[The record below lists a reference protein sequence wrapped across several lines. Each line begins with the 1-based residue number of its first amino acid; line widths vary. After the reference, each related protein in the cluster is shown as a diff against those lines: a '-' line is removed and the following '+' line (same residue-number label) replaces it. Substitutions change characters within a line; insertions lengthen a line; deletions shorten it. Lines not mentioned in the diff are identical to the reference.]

1 MRSAPLVAAAEAVR
15 ARLDAQIRPDN
26 PHNKITNRSLVSAV
40 LQRADEPGEMIAYWL
55 SRHGRRI
62 PISVKRG
69 ITDAIIRLYTERA
82 LLKYDTAEHP
92 VRFGDVVDLVQPAT
106 HVPAIRGTWRYDLYG
121 HAIDRRHGRDRAI
134 PEPLTTLHSRAA
146 LMAVPV
152 EQRRDLLGQPGTADM
167 LRTAGV
173 TWEAL
178 AGWLQGPLDATARSA
193 VIPSMGLFGL
203 VRNLRNLDE
212 AGVPDQ
218 VAETVAARLADPV
231 LIARSRMFP
240 FRFWAVYKNTA
251 SLRWAQAL
259 EQALVASLANVPTLP
274 GRTLV
279 LVDRSPSMFPGHGFS
294 APNRSD
300 ISLAERAAVF
310 GAAVALRAEQATLVE
325 YGFTSRPVSF
335 RRGGSLLRLVE
346 AFDMIGGTDTGRAVA
361 AHYRGHDRVLIITDE
376 QTTYTGRPNAAA
388 AVPDSVPVYT
398 WNLGGYRYGHGP
410 SGIGQRH
417 TFGGLTDAAFRVVPL
432 IESGRTGAWP
442 WQV

>member
-335 RRGGSLLRLVE
+335 RRG
-346 AFDMIGGTDTGRAVA
+346 
-361 AHYRGHDRVLIITDE
+361 
-376 QTTYTGRPNAAA
+376 
-388 AVPDSVPVYT
+388 
-398 WNLGGYRYGHGP
+398 
-410 SGIGQRH
+410 
-417 TFGGLTDAAFRVVPL
+417 
-432 IESGRTGAWP
+432 
-442 WQV
+442 